1 MGEIATAASRPGG
14 RSARVRDSV
23 HSAVGR
29 LIGQG
34 HQATLTIPQIAREAG
49 VNPTSIYR
57 RWGSVETLCAE
68 VAVAVLTDDDQ
79 LPDTGSLREDL
90 TIWAESIAND
100 VEARAVY
107 LRALASSRTGFLDAC
122 PCWEQRLA
130 QAELMTTRAR
140 RRAES
145 APSAQQVVDHIVAP
159 LYHHAVF
166 ALPGG
171 PRYAQA
177 LVGDLLRMVD

>member
-1 MGEIATAASRPGG
+1 MATTVTAASRPGG
-14 RSARVRDSV
+14 RSARVRDNV

-29 LIGQG
+29 LIGRG
-34 HQATLTIPQIAREAG
+34 HQATLTIPQIAREAE

-57 RWGSVETLCAE
+57 RWGSVEALCAE

-79 LPDTGSLREDL
+79 LPDTGSLRVDL
-90 TIWAESIAND
+90 TAWAESIAED

-107 LRALASSRTGFLDAC
+107 LRALASSRARPLDAC
-122 PCWEQRLA
+122 PCWDQRVA
-130 QAELMTTRAR
+130 QAELMTARAR
-140 RRAES
+140 ERAEA
-145 APSAQQVVDHIVAP
+145 APTAQQVVDHVVAP

-171 PRYAQA
+171 RDYARG
-177 LVGDLLRMVD
+177 LVSDVLAMVG